1 MPSRTGQRG
10 RAVPENS
17 NGQILDRFDT
27 LPHIED
33 CLSMTLREWM
43 LWHNVMH
50 RHFSRYRGRKVLKPP
65 FDWIVLGDIIQDTRP
80 EVIIEIGSFDGGS
93 ALWMA
98 DLLDAMDSPTRI
110 IGVDVID
117 RPTAVQH
124 HRLHWVIGDARAP
137 ETIARV
143 DELTEARKGMVIE
156 DSDHKEHVTLA
167 LLEEYSRF
175 VAPGCYFIVEDTIV
189 EALQI
194 PPFPG
199 PLNAVRD
206 FVARR
211 GGEFVIDRAREK
223 FIMTNNPMGYLLR
236 ATD

>member
-1 MPSRTGQRG
+1 M
-10 RAVPENS
+10 RAQLERSYRFEAAHYLPKVPA
-17 NGQILDRFDT
+17 GHKCAR
-27 LPHIED
+27 
-33 CLSMTLREWM
+33 
-43 LWHNVMH
+43 MH
-50 RHFSRYRGRKVLKPP
+50 GHSYAITV
-65 FDWIVLGDIIQDTRP
+65 
-80 EVIIEIGSFDGGS
+80 
-93 ALWMA
+93 
-98 DLLDAMDSPTRI
+98 
-110 IGVDVID
+110 VID